1 MTTVVE
7 PILSSHESNEVH
19 FSIQFVSKV
28 TGINAH
34 TIRAWEKRYNAVKP
48 GRDQNG
54 RRVYTQ
60 EEIDRLNLLGHLVN
74 EGHTISE
81 VAGRATPEL
90 EEILGR
96 FPSLDN
102 REQEEFGLEDFDIE
116 VCLQNINM
124 GLSFFKLDIISHE
137 LEKATRALSPKDYAT
152 KLMYPLLEKVRSLK
166 QQNMLGD
173 SQKEAL
179 MSIFKLHI
187 GKKLY
192 SFHQNHQD
200 EDFIL
205 LTAPEGSL
213 NEIGIM
219 LTALLCQ
226 NYRLNFYYLSTN
238 VEASTIAN
246 LATQFKAKTVIIG
259 GSYSSMNSETQSR
272 VEKYAMELR
281 EALPKTEL
289 WFCGLTKP
297 SLQLFQNRVHFIEN
311 LTELDSKLAQ
321 LR

>member
-1 MTTVVE
+1 MATAVQSK
-7 PILSSHESNEVH
+7 LSSHKSNEVH

-34 TIRAWEKRYNAVKP
+34 TIRAWEKRYNAVSP

-81 VAGRATPEL
+81 VANRDTAEL

-96 FPSLDN
+96 FPSLDS
-102 REQEEFGLEDFDIE
+102 REVDETFQEDFDIE
-116 VCLQNINM
+116 SCLQNINM

-137 LEKATRALSPKDYAT
+137 LEKASRALGPRDFAT
-152 KLMYPLLEKVRSLK
+152 KLMFPLLEKTRQLK
-166 QQNMLGD
+166 VQNMLGE
-173 SQKEAL
+173 SQFEAL
-179 MSIFKLHI
+179 ISVIKLHL

-192 SFHQNHQD
+192 SFHQNNTD
-200 EDFIL
+200 ENFIL
-205 LTAPEGSL
+205 LAAPEGSL
-213 NEIGIM
+213 NEVGIM
-219 LTALLCQ
+219 LTALICQ
-226 NYRLNFYYLSTN
+226 HYRLNFYYLSTN
-238 VEASTIAN
+238 VSSETIAN
-246 LATQFKAKTVIIG
+246 LATQFKAKTVILG
-259 GSYSSMNSETQSR
+259 GTYHSMNSETQAR
-272 VEKYAMELR
+272 IEKYAMELR
-281 EALPKTEL
+281 ESLPKTEL

-311 LTELDSKLAQ
+311 FSELESKLSQ